1 MQDPVEHVTRMVSSN
16 QKVYDAFNPASKRHL
31 IWQVKPALT

>member
-1 MQDPVEHVTRMVSSN
+1 MVTAN